1 MKNSTVTDMTNGPF
15 FRKIVL
21 FSVPLVFTGL
31 LQLVYNTADTVIVGR
46 FAGKQALAAVGSTGS
61 LVALILNVFMGLAMG
76 AGVITAKYIG
86 AGDTQKIRRCTH
98 TAMLLS
104 VISGISVG
112 VIGFFIS
119 GLLLQ
124 LMNVEPAILALSTLY
139 LKIYFLG
146 APGMLIYNFGAAIVR
161 SHGDTQRPLYIL
173 VLSGFVNIVLNLI
186 LVIPVKLGVSG
197 VAIATV
203 VSQYISAALIVI
215 YLLRSES
222 VIKINAKELRIYK
235 KELLEIVK
243 IGVPAGIQNS
253 MFSIANVIIQSS
265 VNSFGENAMAGIAA
279 GSNYDSYIY
288 TCTNAF
294 AQTTMT
300 FTSQN
305 VGAKKYENIRKIYG
319 RCLILVC
326 AIAGLLSLIGFIF
339 RSQIVGIFSDVP
351 EVIDI
356 GAERM
361 HLIMPFYIM
370 CSLQD
375 VVAGQIRGLGKSSEP
390 MLVSL
395 LGTCGVRLLW
405 IFVFLPM
412 NRTIINLFI
421 AYPLSWTITCIAQA
435 VLYAVLK
442 KNLMKNQTRA
452 ENKVLCEL

>member
-1 MKNSTVTDMTNGPF
+1 MKKNLTADMTTGPF
-15 FRKIVL
+15 FKKIIL
-21 FSVPLVFTGL
+21 FSIPLIFTGL

-76 AGVITAKYIG
+76 AGVVTAKYIG
-86 AGDTQKIRRCTH
+86 AGNMQKIKRCTH

-104 VISGISVG
+104 IVCGIAVG
-112 VIGFFIS
+112 IIGFFAS
-119 GLLLQ
+119 GWMLR
-124 LMNVEPAILALSTLY
+124 LMNVEAEILALSTLY

-146 APGMLIYNFGAAIVR
+146 APGMLIYNFGAAILR

-173 VLSGFVNIVLNLI
+173 FLSGIVNIVLNLI
-186 LVIPVKLGVSG
+186 LVISVKLGVSG

-203 VSQYISAALIVI
+203 VSQYISAALVVVC
-215 YLLRSES
+215 LLRTDS
-222 VIKINAKELRIYK
+222 VIKIHLKELRIHK
-235 KELLEIVK
+235 SELLEIVK

-265 VNSFGENAMAGIAA
+265 VNAFGENAMAGIAA

-305 VGAKKYENIRKIYG
+305 VGAEKYENVSKIYG
-319 RCLILVC
+319 RCLLLTCVV
-326 AIAGLLSLIGFIF
+326 AGGLSCIGYVL

-351 EVIDI
+351 EVIAI

-361 HLIMPFYIM
+361 QLIMPFYIT

-375 VVAGQIRGLGKSSEP
+375 VAAGQIRGLGRSTEP

-395 LGTCGVRLLW
+395 IGTCGVRLLW

-412 NRTIINLFI
+412 NRTLMNLFI
-421 AYPLSWTITCIAQA
+421 AYPLSWAITFIAQA
-435 VLYAVLK
+435 ALYAVLK
-442 KNLMKNQTRA
+442 KKLMKNRLQKKA
-452 ENKVLCEL
+452 V

>member
-1 MKNSTVTDMTNGPF
+1 MKKAYTADMTTGPF
-15 FRKIVL
+15 FKKIVL

-46 FAGKQALAAVGSTGS
+46 FAGKQALAAVGSTGA

-76 AGVITAKYIG
+76 AGVVTARSIG
-86 AGDTQKIRRCTH
+86 AGDTAKIKRCTH
-98 TAMLLS
+98 TAMTLS
-104 VISGISVG
+104 VISGIAVG
-112 VIGFFIS
+112 IIGYFIS

-124 LMNVEPAILALSTLY
+124 LMHIEAEILTLSTLY

-161 SHGDTQRPLYIL
+161 AHGDTQRPLYIL
-173 VLSGFVNIVLNLI
+173 FLSGIVNIVLNLI
-186 LVIPVKLGVSG
+186 LVIPVQLGVSG

-203 VSQYISAALIVI
+203 VSQYISAALIVL
-215 YLLRSES
+215 YLFRSDS
-222 VIKINAKELRIYK
+222 VIRIRRKALRIHK
-235 KELLEIVK
+235 QELFEIVK

-305 VGAKKYENIRKIYG
+305 VGAEKYENIGKVYG
-319 RCLILVC
+319 RCMALVC
-326 AIAGLLSLIGFIF
+326 AVDGVLSLLGYIF
-339 RSQIVGIFSDVP
+339 RGQIVGLFSDVP
-351 EVIDI
+351 EVISI

-361 HLIMPFYIM
+361 QLIMPFYIT

-375 VVAGQIRGLGKSSEP
+375 VVAGQIRGLGKSTGP

-412 NRTIINLFI
+412 NRTLMNLFI
-421 AYPLSWTITCIAQA
+421 AYPLSWTITFIAQA

-442 KNLMKNQTRA
+442 RKLMKKQTLEKA
-452 ENKVLCEL
+452 V